1 MKPFK
6 KLQLLFLLISAPILL
21 FAQNSNCN
29 ISKTFKVEKGSSLR
43 VTNKYGDVNIIT
55 GKDDSISV
63 CATIT
68 ISQDDEVLLRK
79 SMELVSVSIEQ
90 SKDTIKISTA
100 YDKKFFSETLRQ
112 GRKNFRVDYVI
123 KLPVYENVNISDEF
137 GNISLEE
144 VSGTI
149 NVRLTQGLLSAKNL
163 TKGNNKPISSIF
175 IDHGK
180 ATIDEINWMTLS
192 LFNCSSVNI
201 GKAQALTTTSSVS
214 KIWMGDISSLV
225 INSKSDNYFI
235 KSVNNLVVESVYSSF
250 EIGKLN
256 GQLKSKETYGSV
268 ILRALNKG
276 FGTIDIISSSAQ
288 ISLTTGEKASFAADV
303 ITTETQVEFP
313 AEKFPGIIKTENS
326 YSTALL
332 GIAGTNKLTKSQI
345 IIRSKGGKLTIQ

>member
-163 TKGNNKPISSIF
+163 TKGNNKPISSIY

-225 INSKSDNYFI
+225 INSKSDNYSI
-235 KSVNNLVVESVYSSF
+235 KSVTNLVLESVYSSF

-256 GQLKSKETYGSV
+256 GQLKSKDTYGSL
-268 ILRALNKG
+268 ILRDLTKE
-276 FGTIDIISSSAQ
+276 FSSIDIVSSQTQ
-288 ISLTTGEKASFAADV
+288 ISLVAGDNISFRAD
-303 ITTETQVEFP
+303 IIATDTQVEFP
-313 AEKFPGIIKTENS
+313 VKKFPGIIKTESNF
-326 YSTALL
+326 STALL
-332 GIAGTNKLTKSQI
+332 GITGTNKLTKSQI
-345 IIRSKGGKLTIQ
+345 VIRTNGGKLKIL